1 MKIRLACM
9 FLLLLT
15 SIAGRSQVQLIHQH
29 IRWGTSV
36 PAPGDTSF
44 SGQRL
49 LFFENAVYDETKD
62 LLPYCIEQVKWSS
75 GSSAEVRLAGAEYKP
90 FTPEEKYGVAFPAWL
105 PEKPSI
111 THRLLTS
118 GKENVLLIRI
128 YPYRMNPSTGQPEKM
143 VSYSLV
149 IKESTGML
157 PATKKKK
164 SLSYASNSLLA
175 SGLWYRMKVDRDG
188 IYRITYN
195 QLTELGFSD
204 PSQVRIFGKG
214 GAMLPEENDAPKT
227 DDLEENAIWFEKG
240 NDGIFN
246 QGDYL
251 LFYGKGPGD
260 WHYDSLRKE
269 FIHRPHLY
277 ATEAVYFIT
286 DQAGEGLEVPS
297 APSST
302 LPPTRTVTTFDD
314 YQVHESDMQNL
325 IHSGRQWLEPMSIIN
340 PKHLVFSFP
349 NLHTAVPVRVS
360 AQLAARS
367 SASTGF
373 TVRVNDTELF
383 SVPIGAVNMGSY
395 ASDYAKENEKSA
407 TLTVSQDEV
416 TVTLQYH
423 HQGIT
428 SSACWIDWVRV
439 NAVRELIMT
448 GDQMHFRNAGTAGP
462 DEVSRFILS
471 EASSGLS
478 VWDVTQPTRP
488 VRMEGTFSENQFRFT
503 AETPEIKE
511 YIAFRQENFH
521 EPEIE
526 TTPLPNQ
533 NLHGSTPADLIIVS
547 HPDFL
552 PHAQDLADHRRTHD
566 RLRVLVVTPEQIYH
580 EFSSGMPDV
589 SAIRNFIKMLYD
601 RAEEPDELPRYL
613 LLFGDGSYDNRSSD
627 PGNPNFILTYQSSN
641 SFSPTR
647 SFVTDDF
654 FGLLDDDE
662 RVSSGL
668 LDLGIGR
675 LPVSTPEQAR
685 AVVDKI
691 IGYDSMSRAGN
702 WRNVLCFIGD
712 DEDYNIHMR
721 DADILATYID
731 TTYYVFN
738 INKIYLDAY
747 PQVSTPNGQRYPE
760 VNEAINR
767 QMEKGTL
774 IMNYTGHGND
784 RGLAHEAILG
794 KSDIGSWSN
803 EDRLPLFITAT
814 CEFSRF
820 DDVEKT
826 LAGEFSTRT
835 SAGEMVLLNPLGGG
849 IALLTTTRLVY
860 SSPNFVLNRNFYR
873 YVFERKADGSYPRL
887 GDVLK
892 QTKNASGSSINN
904 RNFTLLGDPS
914 MRLAIPE
921 MQVITEEI
929 NGQSLAFPPDTL
941 NALGLVTV
949 SGYLADAQGNELTG
963 FEGILHATVY
973 DKEREVET
981 LDNDGY
987 GPMTFRVRNNILYK
1001 GKATIE
1007 NGRFSFSFIVPKDI
1021 AYEPGPG
1028 RISYYALGQEKDAKG
1043 ACHEV
1048 IIGGFAHVEQPDTE
1062 GPEIQLYMNDEHF
1075 IPGGITDENP
1085 LLLALV
1091 SDSSGINTTG
1101 AGIGHDIIAHLDDD
1115 RNVMVLNDYYEADTD
1130 SYRSGRIRY
1139 RLADLEE
1146 GEHHISLKVWDV
1158 YNNSSTAALEFVVAT
1173 NARLALDKI
1182 FNYPNPLT
1190 NHTTFSFEHNRPGTE
1205 MEVLIRI
1212 FSLSG
1217 QLVKTLQTRVVAEG
1231 YRVEPFEWNGL
1242 DEYGHTIGR
1251 GIYVYTIRVSTSEG
1265 EVAQQ
1270 SSKLVILK

>member
-9 FLLLLT
+9 FLLLLM
-15 SIAGRSQVQLIHQH
+15 SIAGRSQVRIIHQC

-49 LFFENAVYDETKD
+49 LFFENAVYDETKG
-62 LLPYCIEQVKWSS
+62 LLPYCIEQVKWSN
-75 GSSAEVRLAGAEYKP
+75 GSSADVRLAGAEYKP
-90 FTPEEKYGVAFPAWL
+90 FGPEEKYGVAFPAWL

-118 GKENVLLIRI
+118 GKERVLVVRV

-149 IKESTGML
+149 IRESTSLL

-164 SLSYASNSLLA
+164 SHSYASNSLLA

-240 NDGIFN
+240 SDGIFN

-260 WHYDSLRKE
+260 WHYDTLRKE
-269 FIHRPHLY
+269 FIHHPHLY

-297 APSST
+297 VPSSS
-302 LPPTRTVTTFDD
+302 LPPTHTVTTFDD
-314 YQVHESDMQNL
+314 YRIHESDVQNL

-340 PKHLVFSFP
+340 PKHLSFSFP
-349 NLHTAVPVRVS
+349 NLHTAIPVRVS

-373 TVRVNDTELF
+373 TVSVNDTELF

-395 ASDYAKENEKSA
+395 TSDYAKENEGSA
-407 TLTVSQDEV
+407 SLTVSQDEV
-416 TVTLQYH
+416 TVTLRYH

-428 SSACWIDWVRV
+428 SSACWIDWIRV

-448 GDQMHFRNAGTAGP
+448 GDQMHFRNTRTAGP

-471 EASSGLS
+471 EAASGLS
-478 VWDVTQPTRP
+478 VWDITQPTLP
-488 VRMEGTFSENQFRFT
+488 VRMEGTFSDNQFLFT

-521 EPEIE
+521 EPVIE

-533 NLHGSTPADLIIVS
+533 NLHGSPPADLVIVS
-547 HPDFL
+547 HPGFL
-552 PHAQDLADHRRTHD
+552 AYAQDLADHRRTHD
-566 RLRVLVVTPEQIYH
+566 GLRVLVVTPEQIYH

-589 SAIRNFIKMLYD
+589 SAIRNFMKMLYD
-601 RAEEPDELPRYL
+601 RAAGPDELPRYL

-627 PGNPNFILTYQSSN
+627 PGNPSFILTYQSSN
-641 SFSPTR
+641 SFSPTQ
-647 SFVTDDF
+647 SFATDDF
-654 FGLLDDDE
+654 FGMLDDDE
-662 RVSSGL
+662 GGSSGL
-668 LDLGIGR
+668 LDIGIGR
-675 LPVSTPEQAR
+675 LPVSTPEEAR
-685 AVVDKI
+685 AVVEKI

-702 WRNVLCFIGD
+702 WRNILCFIGD

-731 TTYYVFN
+731 TTYRVFN

-767 QMEKGTL
+767 QMEKGAL

-794 KSDIGSWSN
+794 KNDIGSWSN

-814 CEFSRF
+814 CEFGRF

-826 LAGEFSTRT
+826 LAGEFSKRT

-873 YVFERKADGSYPRL
+873 YVFEREAGGSYPRL

-892 QTKNASGSSINN
+892 HTKNASGSSINN
-904 RNFTLLGDPS
+904 RNFILLGDPS
-914 MRLAIPE
+914 MRLAVPE
-921 MQVITEEI
+921 LQVITEEI
-929 NGQSLAFPPDTL
+929 NEQPLAFPPDTL
-941 NALGLVTV
+941 NALELVTV
-949 SGYLADAQGNELTG
+949 SGYLADAAGNELTG
-963 FEGILHATVY
+963 FEGILHTTVY

-981 LDNDGY
+981 LDNDGF
-987 GPMTFRVRNNILYK
+987 GPMSFHVRNNVLYK

-1007 NGRFSFSFIVPKDI
+1007 NGRFSFSFIVPRDI

-1028 RISYYALGQEKDAKG
+1028 RISYYAVGREEDAKG

-1062 GPEIQLYMNDEHF
+1062 GPEIQLYMNDVNF
-1075 IPGGITDENP
+1075 FPGGITDENP

-1101 AGIGHDIIAHLDDD
+1101 TGIGHDIIAQLDNDQ
-1115 RNVMVLNDYYEADTD
+1115 NIMVLNDYYEADTD

-1139 RLADLEE
+1139 RLSELEE
-1146 GEHHISLKVWDV
+1146 GKHRISLKVWDV
-1158 YNNSSTAALEFVVAT
+1158 YNNSSTANLEFVVASS
-1173 NARLALDKI
+1173 ARLALEKI

-1190 NHTTFSFEHNRPGTE
+1190 DHTTFSFEHNRPGTE

-1217 QLVKTLQTRVVAEG
+1217 QLVKTLQTRVFPQG
-1231 YRVEPFEWNGL
+1231 YREEPFEWNGL
-1242 DEYGHTIGR
+1242 DENGYTIGR
-1251 GIYVYTIRVSTSEG
+1251 GIYVYTIRVSTPEG
-1265 EVAQQ
+1265 ETAQM
-1270 SSKLVILK
+1270 SSKLVILR